1 MTKTTMTGVRGGD
14 DSEATSVATQNRNPT
29 VTTTHGGAE
38 NLILQITIHKLNGWN
53 FLQWSQFVKL
63 FIKGKGKLGYL
74 TGATKMPKEDDAAYH
89 VWDTENSM
97 VMPKHSRS
105 KLSFVKL
112 NREVIGVTQYYNIL
126 QNLWQELDLFS
137 KVKRKCTEYSAHYCK
152 LLKKECAF
160 EFLMGHNKELDEVRG
175 RVLGKEPMPSICK
188 IFVEVHARRVNIR

>member
-97 VMPKHSRS
+97 VM
-105 KLSFVKL
+105 V
-112 NREVIGVTQYYNIL
+112 
-126 QNLWQELDLFS
+126 
-137 KVKRKCTEYSAHYCK
+137 
-152 LLKKECAF
+152 
-160 EFLMGHNKELDEVRG
+160 
-175 RVLGKEPMPSICK
+175 
-188 IFVEVHARRVNIR
+188 